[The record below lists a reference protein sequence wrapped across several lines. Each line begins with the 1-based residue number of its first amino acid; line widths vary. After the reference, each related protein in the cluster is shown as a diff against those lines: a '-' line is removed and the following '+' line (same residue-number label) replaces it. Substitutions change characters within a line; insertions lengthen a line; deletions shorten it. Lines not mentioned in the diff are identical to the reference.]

1 MVLGVAIA
9 HSDHLLDRLA
19 LLDRGAFLLY
29 NTYVSHLLFMEIKFY
44 STPGCRYCEK
54 LKELFERA
62 NINDY
67 QDIQATS
74 TEMKKDYPNATSFPY
89 VVIDGE
95 EVGGLVETA
104 KFFLENGLV
113 SAPKK

>member
-1 MVLGVAIA
+1 MVLGVLTARL
-9 HSDHLLDRLA
+9 DHLLDRLA

-44 STPGCRYCEK
+44 STSGCRYCEK

-67 QDIQATS
+67 KDIRATS
-74 TEMKKDYPNATSFPY
+74 AEMKKDYPNETSFPY
-89 VVIDGE
+89 VIVDGKE
-95 EVGGLVETA
+95 IGGLVETA

-113 SAPKK
+113 SVPKK

>member
-1 MVLGVAIA
+1 
-9 HSDHLLDRLA
+9 
-19 LLDRGAFLLY
+19 
-29 NTYVSHLLFMEIKFY
+29 MEIKFY

-54 LKELFERA
+54 LKELFKRA
-62 NINDY
+62 DINDY
-67 QDIQATS
+67 EDIQATS